1 MSKLPSQEFD
11 IYKNYVLNEI
21 SKAFK
26 KYGHIE
32 PEHLKPLLD
41 IDIEVSEVTELI
53 YPKIKFTN
61 DFFSKYKSLDK
72 FNLIEK
78 PNNLFDDYHLEEI
91 EVPLKNLN
99 NSRCEFQVTPYSSE
113 SKIKSFIEENES
125 TLKRGCKYLCHTYKT
140 NEIVLTNGDEQTI
153 NFIDEEYTLPID
165 YTKEKRT
172 ELDQYKKIIKELLL
186 PIFKKVKPISSEKL
200 TLLVN
205 KYYNSED

>member
-26 KYGHIE
+26 KYGDVE
-32 PEHLKPLLD
+32 PEYLKPLLD

-61 DFFSKYKSLDK
+61 KLLYAYDSLNK
-72 FNLIEK
+72 FNLIDK
-78 PNNLFDDYHLEEI
+78 PNDLFDDYHLEEI
-91 EVPLKNLN
+91 EIPMRVLTGELKSINI
-99 NSRCEFQVTPYSSE
+99 TPYSSQSDIE
-113 SKIKSFIEENES
+113 SFIERTENIGRRLMFS
-125 TLKRGCKYLCHTYKT
+125 SRTKKT
-140 NEIVLTNGDEQTI
+140 ILTNGDEQKF

-186 PIFKKVKPISSEKL
+186 PIFKKVRPISSEKL
-200 TLLVN
+200 ALLVN
-205 KYYNSED
+205 KHYNSED

>member
-1 MSKLPSQEFD
+1 MSKLPSQELD

-21 SKAFK
+21 SKLFK
-26 KYGHIE
+26 NYGNVN

-91 EVPLKNLN
+91 EVPFKNL
-99 NSRCEFQVTPYSSE
+99 SSLRGGFKITPYSSE
-113 SKIKSFIEENES
+113 SKIKSFIKENES

-140 NEIVLTNGDEQTI
+140 NEIVLTNGDEQI
-153 NFIDEEYTLPID
+153 FHFIDEEYTLPID

-172 ELDQYKKIIKELLL
+172 ELDQYRKMIKELLH
-186 PIFKKVKPISSEKL
+186 PIFKKVRPISSEKL
-200 TLLVN
+200 ALLVN
-205 KYYNSED
+205 KYYNEKD